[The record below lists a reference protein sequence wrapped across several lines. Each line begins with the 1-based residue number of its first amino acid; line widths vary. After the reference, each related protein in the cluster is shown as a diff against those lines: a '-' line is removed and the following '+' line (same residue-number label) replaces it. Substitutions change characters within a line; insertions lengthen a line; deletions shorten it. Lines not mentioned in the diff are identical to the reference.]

1 MNVLVLIIRDF
12 FLLINHFVLYALFER
27 ENEIDYS
34 NKVKSMDTHREEFHR
49 NFVEDQT
56 TLREKK
62 KFQMILSL
70 VREKGKQ

>member
-1 MNVLVLIIRDF
+1 M
-12 FLLINHFVLYALFER
+12 

-34 NKVKSMDTHREEFHR
+34 NKVKSMDTDREEFHR

>member
-12 FLLINHFVLYALFER
+12 FLLINHFVLYALFEM

-34 NKVKSMDTHREEFHR
+34 NKVKSMDTDREEFHR